1 MGVRQLLWVTVILAV
16 TLLTCILWPVQLT
29 ERPSTKLIIQDVCIV
44 TYPEFLTLMMDGEV
58 TVTDGDLTVTL
69 VKSECGWKYLR
80 SLSILVK
87 AE

>member
-1 MGVRQLLWVTVILAV
+1 MGVKHLLWVTVTLAV
-16 TLLTCILWPVQLT
+16 TLLTCLVWPVSYT
-29 ERPSTKLIIQDVCIV
+29 EKYSDKLFIQDVCIV

-58 TVTDGDLTVTL
+58 TVTDGDMVITL
-69 VKSECGWKYLR
+69 VKTECGWKYLR